1 MMGADGTVHLRGT
14 ALRLP
19 LRGQR
24 RLGCGHVCG
33 FVLLL
38 PVELRHAN
46 HTASTNP
53 LILER
58 LLTQNPTIRP
68 MPSGSQ
74 IDPFVE
80 RVERLLVRYEELQR
94 TNALLTEQVELLT
107 HERDSL
113 KSRLSAARARVDSL
127 LERLPDLNTPA

>member
-1 MMGADGTVHLRGT
+1 MEAGVPRWGRR

-24 RLGCGHVCG
+24 RLAGSRGVRG
-33 FVLLL
+33 VLL

-46 HTASTNP
+46 HTASTNDFDSKAAGDTKP
-53 LILER
+53 YNSR
-58 LLTQNPTIRP
+58 MAN
-68 MPSGSQ
+68 GSQ

-94 TNALLTEQVELLT
+94 TNALLQEQVDLLT
-107 HERDSL
+107 QERDSL
-113 KSRLSAARARVDSL
+113 KSRLSAARARVDAL

>member
-1 MMGADGTVHLRGT
+1 MRAGRFGVARSSS
-14 ALRLP
+14 
-19 LRGQR
+19 
-24 RLGCGHVCG
+24 
-33 FVLLL
+33 LL

-46 HTASTNP
+46 HTASTNV
-53 LILER
+53 LILGRFFASAAYNEA
-58 LLTQNPTIRP
+58 
-68 MPSGSQ
+68 MASGSS
-74 IDPFVE
+74 IDPLVE

-113 KSRLSAARARVDSL
+113 KSRLSAARSRVDAL